1 MKPFSLK
8 KALSLTALSSL
19 LGKTKSMGQQE
30 KTLRQKRAYSQY
42 GKKYL
47 EKAYK
52 SFNVDPTAHRAV
64 QSLKRSLHD
73 FPDVVR
79 HHHPYHYGMPPQNKQ
94 VYTAKRMEAMKRLAN
109 AKMLRASQK
118 LKTNLQ
124 PSKRSKL
131 EKRIGSHCGTK
142 R

>member
-1 MKPFSLK
+1 MK
-8 KALSLTALSSL
+8 KALSLTALSAL
-19 LGKTKSMGQQE
+19 LRGSKSMGQQE
-30 KTLRQKRAYSQY
+30 KTLKQKRAYSQY

-52 SFNVDPTAHRAV
+52 SFNVDPTAPRAV
-64 QSLKRSLHD
+64 QSLKRSLHN
-73 FPDVVR
+73 FPDVAR

-94 VYTAKRMEAMKRLAN
+94 VYTAKRQEAMRRLAN
-109 AKMLRASQK
+109 SKMIRASQK

-124 PSKRSKL
+124 PSKRSKMQ
-131 EKRIGSHCGTK
+131 KRVNSQFGTRK